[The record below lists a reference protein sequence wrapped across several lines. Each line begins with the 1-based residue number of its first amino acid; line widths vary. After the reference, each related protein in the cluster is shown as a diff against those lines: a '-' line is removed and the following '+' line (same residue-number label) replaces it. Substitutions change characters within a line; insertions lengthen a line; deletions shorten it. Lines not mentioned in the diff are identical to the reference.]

1 MTGAAA
7 LDGVE
12 QWSIFG
18 EGDHDKDCI
27 HVDSQSIDVA
37 RKPYDA
43 VAVKKKLNVEAIEYR
58 QNLLALVQESR
69 IAMDASVLGLEA
81 YAEGPRRHPMTRRK
95 LYKTSVSS
103 RTANLELQHLSV
115 FG

>member
-27 HVDSQSIDVA
+27 HVDSQSIDVP

-58 QNLLALVQESR
+58 QNLWRRFRRVGLQWMHLFLDSKLMQKVQDG
-69 IAMDASVLGLEA
+69 I
-81 YAEGPRRHPMTRRK
+81 
-95 LYKTSVSS
+95 
-103 RTANLELQHLSV
+103 Q
-115 FG
+115 